1 MRTGADGGRVAANDV
16 NRGDDDTGH
25 VIVLISGV
33 DSAENAS
40 TIEAHGSVS
49 VGDWS
54 SGKMTIEG
62 GGQVIAARD
71 GYVAANLGT
80 TGTVL
85 VSGTDAAGN
94 ASTWPMEDNP
104 RVGSQGDGTLTIAAG
119 RPVLAGG
126 AVTLQGRPAGRGAAA
141 AADGRG

>member
-80 TGTVL
+80 TGPR
-85 VSGTDAAGN
+85 SG
-94 ASTWPMEDNP
+94 ER
-104 RVGSQGDGTLTIAAG
+104 RVGTACVSTCRSRWPPYSSKQNAIRSH
-119 RPVLAGG
+119 RPQLSHQSHKHQNSGI
-126 AVTLQGRPAGRGAAA
+126 
-141 AADGRG
+141 